1 MLFLSH
7 IPGFIDG
14 NLGEEV
20 VSSVGEVEVILLAKK
35 LEISIFLLKSTR
47 TE

>member
-20 VSSVGEVEVILLAKK
+20 VSSVGEVEIILLAKK
-35 LEISIFLLKSTR
+35 LGDINFLLKSER
-47 TE
+47 AE

>member
-14 NLGEEV
+14 KLGEEV

-35 LEISIFLLKSTR
+35 LEISIFLLKSAR
-47 TE
+47 AG

>member
-20 VSSVGEVEVILLAKK
+20 VSSVGEVEAILLAKK
-35 LEISIFLLKSTR
+35 LRDIDFSA
-47 TE
+47 